1 MTARGPGSR
10 LLRFILLVVVP
21 LIFIG
26 IGLVIYARGGRHAET
41 DNAYVKAKVIAI
53 SAEVAG
59 RVVEVHV
66 RDNEAVKAGA
76 PLFRVDTAPIELA
89 SHRAE
94 AQMAVVRTEVESL
107 RGEYRV
113 ALAETSEAE
122 ERIGFLRRQLERQE
136 RLKERGMSREDQF
149 DEARSNLD
157 TAQRRVS
164 SSRERAGR
172 VLAALGG
179 DAKVPAEK
187 HPRYLEA
194 HAARESAKLDLS
206 RALVRAPA
214 AGVVSNMKLQ
224 PGEHVARGTPV
235 FSLVEGGA
243 PWVEAN
249 YKETQLSH
257 MREGQPATIEADAY
271 PGVQWRAKVSAIAPA
286 TGAEFAVLPPQNAT
300 GNWVKVV
307 QRVPVI
313 LHLEKDDRLPPL
325 RAGMTVTVSVDTGHE
340 RELPAFM
347 RALLRPALADRK

>member
-1 MTARGPGSR
+1 MTVRGTGRR
-10 LLRFILLVVVP
+10 LLRFVLLIIVP
-21 LIFIG
+21 LVAIG
-26 IGLVIYARGGRHAET
+26 IGLVIYARGGRYAET

-59 RVVEVHV
+59 RVLEVAV
-66 RDNEAVKAGA
+66 RDNQPVQAGA
-76 PLFRVDTAPIELA
+76 PLFRVDTAPMEVAML
-89 SHRAE
+89 RAE

-113 ALAETSEAE
+113 ALAEVAEAE
-122 ERIGFLRRQLERQE
+122 EQIGYLRRQLERQE

-149 DEARSNLD
+149 DEARNNLD
-157 TAQRRVS
+157 TAQRRVV
-164 SSRERAGR
+164 SSRERAAR

-179 DAKVPAEK
+179 DPKIPVER

-194 HAARESAKLDLS
+194 RAAREEAKLDLE
-206 RALVRAPA
+206 RAIVRAPA
-214 AGVVSNMKLQ
+214 GGVVSNMRLQ
-224 PGEHVARGTPV
+224 PGEHVQRGMPV

-243 PWVEAN
+243 PWIEAN
-249 YKETQLSH
+249 YKETQLSY
-257 MREGQPATIEADAY
+257 MREGQPATVEADAY
-271 PGVQWRAKVSAIAPA
+271 PGVRWRARVSAIAPA

-313 LHLEKDDRLPPL
+313 LDIEKAGGQPPL

-340 RELPAFM
+340 RELPGFL
-347 RALLRPALADRK
+347 RALLRPALADRR